1 MLLEAICKDE
11 DLEVVKKASQ
21 IISSLT
27 TILESHGLLSPKS
40 LSTSAS
46 TISETPALS
55 SSKPVANDV
64 DSLSGPPQ
72 SACGGERTVQTKGEY
87 GPLNHE
93 LFRSLHSNE
102 YAGQLVGKSILDLDP
117 QTIGFAALSDDGNFH
132 SIPEGD
138 LQEKVID
145 SILNDKDINLLA
157 KVYLGTEA
165 EAPGRQGPET
175 KVSRPVRPL
184 VILSSDEFLHQL
196 SMLDIDKIV
205 NERSRWIEDTGGN
218 LETLLDD
225 MLICR
230 DVNLEDENDCNAM
243 DCY

>member
-1 MLLEAICKDE
+1 MLLEAIYKDE

-46 TISETPALS
+46 TISEAPALS

-64 DSLSGPPQ
+64 DLLPGPPQ
-72 SACGGERTVQTKGEY
+72 SAGGRERTAQTKGE
-87 GPLNHE
+87 
-93 LFRSLHSNE
+93 LFSSLHSNE

-117 QTIGFAALSDDGNFH
+117 QTMGFAALNDDGNFH
-132 SIPEGD
+132 SIPEGT

-184 VILSSDEFLHQL
+184 VILSSDEFLHHI
-196 SMLDIDKIV
+196 SMLDIDEIV
-205 NERSRWIEDTGGN
+205 NERTRWIEDTGGN